1 MCVYMH
7 YNDKVR
13 DYMQTVLVVAE
24 RIYLQE
30 WGQKYFLIHLV
41 HNFFDSWQ

>member
-7 YNDKVR
+7 YNDDKVR
-13 DYMQTVLVVAE
+13 NYMQTVLVVAE
-24 RIYLQE
+24 RIYLQG

-41 HNFFDSWQ
+41 HNSFV